1 MLNQNEERLQKVLAR
16 AGIASRRACEELI
29 EAGRV
34 RVNGKIVTQLGLK
47 INPAQDKVSV
57 DEHPIPIRSSLTPT
71 KIYLLLN
78 KPAGYLSTVTD
89 PQGRPT
95 IMELVETDQRLYPV
109 GRLDMD
115 TEGLLI
121 LTNDGTF
128 ANTLMHPRYGL
139 EKEYLALLGGI
150 PAVHELEQLRR
161 GVAIPVENEKTGE
174 REYYTTQP
182 ARVEIVRNE
191 GSNTLV
197 RFVIKE
203 GKKRQIRLMTQA
215 IHRPVLTLTRVG
227 YGTLRLGNLE
237 AGKYRPLSNAE
248 VKSLMDAASREP
260 AGTKKTYSRP
270 AIGGHTSRSAG
281 ATTPPA
287 RPSQRGAAQPGRPA
301 PASASS
307 RPSDKPTPR
316 RSQFTPFAASNRPN
330 PPGRNQ
336 AAVSGDNAKR
346 PGRGRSAPFRDG
358 DAAKPE
364 RPSRGRPSIFRDSN
378 DAKPERP
385 SRGRPVAFRD
395 NADPN
400 RPSQSRPAPFV
411 EDDSDNEK
419 PQRPIR
425 GKSSKPF
432 SFRSGPPDARKA
444 PAKNR
449 GNYKPSH
456 PTPAGKRRSPKGR

>member
-47 INPAQDKVSV
+47 VNPAQDKVSV
-57 DEHPIPIRSSLTPT
+57 DEHPIPIRSSLTPARL
-71 KIYLLLN
+71 YLLLN
-78 KPAGYLSTVTD
+78 KPTGYLSTVTD

-115 TEGLLI
+115 TKGLLI

-139 EKEYLALLGGI
+139 EKEYLALLDGI

-215 IHRPVLTLTRVG
+215 IHRPVLELTRVG
-227 YGTLRLGNLE
+227 YGTLRLGNVE
-237 AGKYRPLSNAE
+237 EGKYRPLSNAE

-260 AGTKKTYSRP
+260 AGTKKPYSRP
-270 AIGGHTSRSAG
+270 ATTGHNARSAG
-281 ATTPPA
+281 ATTSSA
-287 RPSQRGAAQPGRPA
+287 RPSGRGPAQ
-301 PASASS
+301 S
-307 RPSDKPTPR
+307 
-316 RSQFTPFAASNRPN
+316 
-330 PPGRNQ
+330 
-336 AAVSGDNAKR
+336 
-346 PGRGRSAPFRDG
+346 GRSAPSSTSSRPG
-358 DAAKPE
+358 DKPKRPPRSQTIPFTGTDRPKRPPRSQLDVDNDTGKPE
-364 RPSRGRPSIFRDSN
+364 RPSRDRP
-378 DAKPERP
+378 A
-385 SRGRPVAFRD
+385 AFRD
-395 NADPN
+395 KADSK
-400 RPSQSRPAPFV
+400 RPSQSYSAPFV
-411 EDDSDNEK
+411 EDDSDNDK

-432 SFRSGPPDARKA
+432 SFRSGPPSSRKA
-444 PAKNR
+444 PTKSR
-449 GNYKPSH
+449 GNYKPAH
-456 PTPAGKRRSPKGR
+456 PTSAGKRRSPKGR

>member
-29 EAGRV
+29 EEGRV

-47 INPAQDKVSV
+47 VNPAQDKVSV
-57 DEHPIPIRSSLTPT
+57 DEHPIPIRSSLTPARV
-71 KIYLLLN
+71 YLLLN
-78 KPAGYLSTVTD
+78 KPVGYLSTVTD

-139 EKEYLALLGGI
+139 EKEYLALLDGI

-161 GVAIPVENEKTGE
+161 GLAIPVENEKTGE

-260 AGTKKTYSRP
+260 AGVRKPYSRP
-270 AIGGHTSRSAG
+270 ATGGHNARSAG
-281 ATTPPA
+281 ATMPP
-287 RPSQRGAAQPGRPA
+287 
-301 PASASS
+301 S
-307 RPSDKPTPR
+307 RPSRRSADSRPGSKPTPR
-316 RSQFTPFAASNRPN
+316 RSQFTPFASSDKPKL
-330 PPGRNQ
+330 PGRSQ
-336 AAVSGDNAKR
+336 ATPFAGSDKAKR
-346 PGRGRSAPFRDG
+346 PGRNQPAVDNDNVKRPLHSRPAGFRDSNN
-358 DAAKPE
+358 AKPE
-364 RPSRGRPSIFRDSN
+364 RPSRGRP
-378 DAKPERP
+378 A
-385 SRGRPVAFRD
+385 AFRD
-395 NADPN
+395 NADPS
-400 RPSQSRPAPFV
+400 RPSHSRPAPFV

-432 SFRSGPPDARKA
+432 SFRSGPPNSRKA
-444 PAKNR
+444 PTKSR

-456 PTPAGKRRSPKGR
+456 PTPTGKRRSPKGR